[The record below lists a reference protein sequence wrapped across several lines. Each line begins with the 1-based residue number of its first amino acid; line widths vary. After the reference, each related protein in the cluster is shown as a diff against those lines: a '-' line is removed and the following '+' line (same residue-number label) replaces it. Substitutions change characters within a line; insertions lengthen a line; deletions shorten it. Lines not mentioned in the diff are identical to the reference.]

1 MVSYLS
7 MVSKLDKNNGNQNK
21 NKNKNKIGNSIDANN
36 NYNNNSKSN
45 NRINNNNKL
54 DLSSSSSSSSSTS
67 NAKLLGSNSD
77 LVCSICKSNQIITDA
92 ESGELICSNCGQVI
106 SNKAEQEGP
115 EWRNF
120 DASSYSSSS
129 SSQSNNS
136 RSRVGM
142 STSLARHDMGLSTI
156 IGRTDRDASGQK
168 IDAAMRSTMDRLRTW
183 DYRTQI
189 HSATDRNL
197 RNAFFKLDI
206 LKDRLGLS
214 NPIVEKSA
222 YIYRKAQERGLVRGR
237 TISGV
242 LAAAI
247 YIACREMGISRTLKD
262 IAVYSDVKFKEVAK
276 SYRLLCIELDLK
288 VPTIDPMKYIAKVA
302 NKANLS
308 EKTKR
313 QATEIMYNVT
323 KREISTG
330 KNPMGLAAS
339 VLYMSSIK
347 TGENITQGDLSDAA
361 GVTEVTL
368 RNRYKDL
375 MNRLELN

>member
-1 MVSYLS
+1 MVSYLNI
-7 MVSKLDKNNGNQNK
+7 VSKLDKNN
-21 NKNKNKIGNSIDANN
+21 
-36 NYNNNSKSN
+36 NYNNK
-45 NRINNNNKL
+45 RK
-54 DLSSSSSSSSSTS
+54 LSS
-67 NAKLLGSNSD
+67 NSQ
-77 LVCSICKSNQIITDA
+77 LVPICSICKSNRIITDS

-106 SNKAEQEGP
+106 SDKIQQEGP

-120 DASSYSSSS
+120 DLLSSSTG
-129 SSQSNNS
+129 QSNGS
-136 RSRVGM
+136 ESTRSRVGM

-156 IGRTDRDASGQK
+156 IGRTNRDASGKK
-168 IDAAMRSTMDRLRTW
+168 IDAAMRSTIDRLRIW

-214 NPIVEKSA
+214 DSIVEKAA

-262 IAVYSDVKFKEVAK
+262 IASYSNVKFKEVAK

-288 VPTIDPMKYIAKVA
+288 VPIVDPMKYIAKVA

-313 QATEIMYNVT
+313 QAAQIMNNIT
-323 KREISTG
+323 KTEISTG

-339 VLYMSSIK
+339 VLYISSLK
-347 TGENITQGDLSDAA
+347 TGENVTQGHLSDAA

-375 MNRLELN
+375 MHRLELN